1 MSNGP
6 TTLTLHSMADVWD
19 VYREELEGVEEQIRK
34 NLDSSV
40 ALVNTVAAHILNSGG
55 KRVRPLFVLLS
66 AHLCGYA
73 GQDHQALGSLV
84 EFIHT

>member
-40 ALVNTVAAHILNSGG
+40 ALVLSLIHI
-55 KRVRPLFVLLS
+55 
-66 AHLCGYA
+66 
-73 GQDHQALGSLV
+73 
-84 EFIHT
+84 

>member
-1 MSNGP
+1 MPNGP

-19 VYREELEGVEEQIRK
+19 VYRGELDGVEEQIRK

-55 KRVRPLFVLLS
+55 KRIRPLFVLLS

-73 GQDHQALGSLV
+73 GRDRKSV
-84 EFIHT
+84 V